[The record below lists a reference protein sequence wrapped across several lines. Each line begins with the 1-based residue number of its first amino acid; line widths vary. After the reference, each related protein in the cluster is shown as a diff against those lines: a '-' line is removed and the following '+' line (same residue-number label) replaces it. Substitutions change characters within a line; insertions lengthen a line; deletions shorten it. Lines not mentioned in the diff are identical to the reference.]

1 MQSGHGKVAV
11 CIVENSEVS
20 ATEGWADLQ
29 RSGMH
34 SARILR
40 QYYEGRVRDRA
51 IALHLM
57 DLKQAEHDG
66 WHLMDLKQAEHDGYI
81 HITSETPCRNV
92 LKDIVLKLLKRTDVL
107 NPSY

>member
-1 MQSGHGKVAV
+1 MAHYCPPRPPNGISGLWFFCEVHFGSEYAKSGKGRSQQSTPSMQAGHGKVAV
-11 CIVENSEVS
+11 CIVENIEVS
-20 ATEGWADLQ
+20 ATEGWTDLQ

-34 SARILR
+34 SVRILR

-66 WHLMDLKQAEHDGYI
+66 
-81 HITSETPCRNV
+81 
-92 LKDIVLKLLKRTDVL
+92 
-107 NPSY
+107 